1 MIEFVLPDGMK
12 LHYEYDATQ
21 DMLYILLRQPL
32 GASYY
37 EDVPRMPGVMLR
49 YDGETNKVVGLTVHN
64 VQVKLMQR
72 LIADLGEH
80 VLPRAA

>member
-1 MIEFVLPDGMK
+1 MMELLLPDGVK
-12 LHYEYDATQ
+12 LHYEYVASQ
-21 DMLYILLRQPL
+21 DLLYILLRQPV

-49 YDGETNKVVGLTVHN
+49 YDGATNKVVGITVHN

-72 LIADLGEH
+72 LIADLGEQ